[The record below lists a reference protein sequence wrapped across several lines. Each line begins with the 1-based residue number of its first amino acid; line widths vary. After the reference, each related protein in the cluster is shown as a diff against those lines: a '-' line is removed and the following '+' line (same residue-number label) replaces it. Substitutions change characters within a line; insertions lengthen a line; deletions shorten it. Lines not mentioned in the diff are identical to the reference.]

1 MSLRN
6 EWEAPQRQNTG
17 LAGNLGMGA
26 VRVALLFGFAAAG
39 LALILTPLVEEQ
51 VERMAYASQSGRID
65 QMHTGS
71 ITRGPGIHGVSH
83 PQGRSTYT
91 VRRSV
96 LQSAPGSVC
105 IIRSNG
111 MRTGDC

>member
-6 EWEAPQRQNTG
+6 EWEAPQRQRTG
-17 LAGNLGMGA
+17 LAGSLGMGA

-39 LALILTPLVEEQ
+39 LALILTPFVEEQ

-65 QMHTGS
+65 PMSTGS
-71 ITRGPGIHGVSH
+71 ITGGPGLHGVSQ
-83 PQGRSTYT
+83 PQGGASYT

-96 LQSAPGSVC
+96 LQPTPGSVC

-111 MRTGDC
+111 TRSGDC